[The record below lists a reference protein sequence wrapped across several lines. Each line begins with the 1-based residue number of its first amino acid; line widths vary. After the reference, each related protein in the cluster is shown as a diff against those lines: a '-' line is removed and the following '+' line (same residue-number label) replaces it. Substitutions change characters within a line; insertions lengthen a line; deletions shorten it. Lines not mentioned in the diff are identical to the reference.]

1 MRLSFRKSF
10 ERDLKRIND
19 PVVLRRVRRSI
30 EQVEAAEHLSRVR
43 GARRLSGSGSLYRI
57 RIGEYRIGLAVE
69 ASDVEIRAGSA
80 PPRHLSVFSVKLV
93 QGAGLVQRE
102 RVGFL
107 ERGWYCCSPPG
118 AAAIAATVGKRRPF
132 RAAARWR
139 RGLSVGEHAA
149 GGPAS
154 HGSVVVCHG
163 CHGAMLHEQIE
174 PLSPAPGMEI

>member
-10 ERDLKRIND
+10 ERDLRRISD
-19 PVVLRRVRRSI
+19 PVVPKRVRRSI

-107 ERGWYCCSPPG
+107 EGVGVAVALPEPRPSLPRLASDARFEQQHAGVVACRLASTQLAVPPP
-118 AAAIAATVGKRRPF
+118 TV
-132 RAAARWR
+132 
-139 RGLSVGEHAA
+139 V
-149 GGPAS
+149 
-154 HGSVVVCHG
+154 
-163 CHGAMLHEQIE
+163 
-174 PLSPAPGMEI
+174 